1 MIGINI
7 NCSEKDYCEMI
18 LNGQKKYET
27 RNCDSLDP
35 YLGKW
40 VGLIKTGCGQAML
53 VGYAYIGKHKR
64 IVDDVKTFRELY
76 DLHRIEPGSQ
86 YDIGRYGNKRLYWI
100 GEVKR
105 CEPTPIYTKGI
116 VARAI

>member
-40 VGLIKTGCGQAML
+40 VGLIKTGCGQSML
-53 VGYAYIGKHKR
+53 VGYAYIGKNKR
-64 IVDDVKTFRELY
+64 IVDDVETFRKLY
-76 DLHRIEPGSQ
+76 DLHRIEPGSK
-86 YDIGRYGNKRLYWI
+86 YDIGRYGGKRLYWI

-116 VARAI
+116 VARQI